1 MFQSKKQSPA
11 SFLSVC
17 LCILEVFLLFLTL
30 IRLPFFIRIV
40 KKNYFTQKHH
50 TIRFRKCVH
59 IAFMEMVK
67 DLPFIVISAI
77 IIILAP
83 WRIRLLSQ
91 TLMNQQKRVPSF
103 EHASKRINGP
113 GKRKDILMVFWRV
126 WSYDYMN
133 IVMGIVLI
141 CSGYKL
147 MEAFRLLL
155 IGFSKLNDDFHF
167 CDFDLRKAL
176 FLEIKSLYEDVKT
189 GVYLIVIVGLG
200 FRIRHCYR
208 RSKIN
213 LWIFS
218 V

>member
-1 MFQSKKQSPA
+1 
-11 SFLSVC
+11 
-17 LCILEVFLLFLTL
+17 
-30 IRLPFFIRIV
+30 
-40 KKNYFTQKHH
+40 
-50 TIRFRKCVH
+50 
-59 IAFMEMVK
+59 
-67 DLPFIVISAI
+67 
-77 IIILAP
+77 
-83 WRIRLLSQ
+83 
-91 TLMNQQKRVPSF
+91 
-103 EHASKRINGP
+103 
-113 GKRKDILMVFWRV
+113 
-126 WSYDYMN
+126 MN